1 MIKIFSLLFLVFQI
15 ATLSAQNITIS
26 VKKGTATINNTKR
39 TSKNP
44 GMKIYKADKISASQ
58 DAILLFRKGSS
69 TLNINCPCPNLSY
82 NSISKKL
89 TSNSYN
95 ISYFDIFFNQ
105 PIEAAAKSQKG
116 GASRG
121 NGTEIDTFSINLIDS
136 AWIMNDEY
144 FVQWK
149 SDFPSKQLGNMK
161 LYKKEDVCS
170 PIVESEK
177 SFIELQGL
185 SPGWYQLDFNLN
197 LTIGIELMAYSRSY
211 VFLIPTI
218 EEKMRVQ
225 KEIIGITE
233 ELNKFENEELK
244 SIILDEYKTN
254 RRLYGLEE

>member
-1 MIKIFSLLFLVFQI
+1 
-15 ATLSAQNITIS
+15 
-26 VKKGTATINNTKR
+26 
-39 TSKNP
+39 
-44 GMKIYKADKISASQ
+44 
-58 DAILLFRKGSS
+58 
-69 TLNINCPCPNLSY
+69 
-82 NSISKKL
+82 
-89 TSNSYN
+89 
-95 ISYFDIFFNQ
+95 
-105 PIEAAAKSQKG
+105 
-116 GASRG
+116 
-121 NGTEIDTFSINLIDS
+121 
-136 AWIMNDEY
+136 
-144 FVQWK
+144 
-149 SDFPSKQLGNMK
+149 MK

-244 SIILDEYKTN
+244 SIIRDEYKTN